1 MMRIHRPW
9 RGLLCAATLVVIL
22 VGCGGAIASPSDV
35 IADFNADAF
44 VDGQLD
50 KDPEIDVRHT
60 LSDLQGAKRLMAV
73 QQPAQLAQF
82 LATDQVAINQLLLG
96 IGAAKPATPTG
107 QPSVPAVDM
116 PMWAMATA
124 WGAGLLVLA
133 GVGSGFYRRARRRVV

>member
-22 VGCGGAIASPSDV
+22 VGSGGAVASPRDV

-50 KDPEIDVRHT
+50 ADPEIDVRHT
-60 LSDLQGAKRLMAV
+60 LSDLQNAKRLMAIR
-73 QQPAQLAQF
+73 QPAQLAQF
-82 LATDQVAINQLLLG
+82 LATDQVAIDRLLLG
-96 IGAAKPATPTG
+96 TREAKPAVPTG

-124 WGAGLLVLA
+124 WGAGLLALG

>member
-1 MMRIHRPW
+1 MMRTHRPW
-9 RGLLCAATLVVIL
+9 RGLLCATTLVVIL
-22 VGCGGAIASPSDV
+22 VGCGGATASPSDV

-50 KDPEIDVRHT
+50 ADPEIDVRHT
-60 LSDLQGAKRLMAV
+60 LSDLQNAKRLMAI

-82 LATDQVAINQLLLG
+82 LATDQVAIDRLLLG
-96 IGAAKPATPTG
+96 TKEAKPAAPTG

-124 WGAGLLVLA
+124 WGAGLLALG

>member
-9 RGLLCAATLVVIL
+9 RGLLCASTLVVIL
-22 VGCGGAIASPSDV
+22 VGCGGATASPSDV
-35 IADFNADAF
+35 IADFKADAF

-50 KDPEIDVRHT
+50 ADPEIDVRHT
-60 LSDLQGAKRLMAV
+60 LSDLQNAKRLMAI

-82 LATDQVAINQLLLG
+82 LATDQVAIDRLLLG
-96 IGAAKPATPTG
+96 TKESKPAAPTG
-107 QPSVPAVDM
+107 QPRVPQVDV

-124 WGAGLLVLA
+124 WGAGLLALG